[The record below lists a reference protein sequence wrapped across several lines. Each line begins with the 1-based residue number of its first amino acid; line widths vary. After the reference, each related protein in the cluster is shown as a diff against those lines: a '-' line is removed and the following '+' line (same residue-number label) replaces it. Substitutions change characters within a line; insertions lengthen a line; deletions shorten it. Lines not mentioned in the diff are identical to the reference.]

1 MKNMVKFGE
10 HLGKRVDPLHCIGR
24 HILGIQGR
32 WLRVNC
38 SVGGWQLR
46 VFWWIFPHHHGWW
59 YFTTMVF
66 GGTSQKPHSPI
77 SCLSLLPKKW
87 LQENQSYLHPVTR
100 TSCLFDLIK
109 GSFKFTENL
118 FHHIGLATV
127 VMCSQFIV
135 QVKEKGGCPEITQ
148 EVPGQICSF
157 D

>member
-1 MKNMVKFGE
+1 MTMVEGQLQRWWVVVE
-10 HLGKRVDPLHCIGR
+10 GILVAISTSSGLVVLHNDD
-24 HILGIQGR
+24 LL
-32 WLRVNC
+32 W
-38 SVGGWQLR
+38 
-46 VFWWIFPHHHGWW
+46 F
-59 YFTTMVF
+59 FTTMVF

-127 VMCSQFIV
+127 VMCS
-135 QVKEKGGCPEITQ
+135 
-148 EVPGQICSF
+148 
-157 D
+157 